1 MMEIALSA
9 PYLMPPPSARPPLV
23 GLTPAEV
30 AGLHAELVAYHREFA
45 PLFARAEQRH
55 WALKY
60 LEGQLLPLERKSIEP
75 MADALAGGNV
85 QAMQQFIGVGAWD
98 DAAVL
103 RRHQQVVAETLG
115 DPETGV
121 LIVDGCDFPKQGAHS
136 VGVAPQWCGA
146 LGKVANCQASVL
158 ACYASAR
165 GYTLVDRRLYL
176 PEEWFTADYA
186 ARRAA
191 CGVPADTPFQTR
203 TALAWAM
210 IAALHERGALPFR
223 WVTGDE
229 HFGNTPVLLDQ
240 IADAGLVYFM
250 EVPHNV
256 RVWRERPPT
265 AVPPATGKKG
275 HPFTRLRL
283 APDAPAPA
291 RVDALAAHLP
301 PAAWQLALI
310 HEGSKGPLVA
320 EVASVRAVAVRDGLP
335 GPDVWVVLRR
345 TRGEGPELKT
355 YLCNAPVDVPEAT
368 LVWLLGMRWPVEQAI
383 KEGKDELGLDH
394 YEVRGWVG
402 WHHHLTMTLL
412 AQHFLMRLR
421 RRLGG
426 DRPGA
431 DDPPSPRAA
440 GGDAARPPAGRRRDP
455 GAGAGGP
462 AAQLRR
468 RPLPPQADR
477 AAVAGYVMN
486 QVTL

>member
-1 MMEIALSA
+1 MEIALAA
-9 PYLMPPPSARPPLV
+9 PHLLPPPSARPPLV
-23 GLTPAEV
+23 GLTPQAV
-30 AGLHAELVAYHREFA
+30 AGLHDELVAYHRAFA
-45 PLFARAEQRH
+45 PLFVRAEQRH

-85 QAMQQFIGVGAWD
+85 QAMQQFIGAGAWD
-98 DAAVL
+98 DEAVL
-103 RRHQQVVAETLG
+103 RRHQQLVAETLG
-115 DPETGV
+115 HPETGV

-136 VGVAPQWCGA
+136 VGVARQWCGA

-158 ACYASAR
+158 ACYASTR

-186 ARRAA
+186 ARRDA
-191 CGVPADTPFQTR
+191 CGVPADLPFQTR

-210 IAALHERGALPFR
+210 IAGLHERGALPFQ

-240 IADAGLVYFM
+240 IADAGLGYFM

-275 HPFTRLRL
+275 PPFTRLRL
-283 APDAPAPA
+283 APDAPTPA
-291 RVDALAAHLP
+291 RVDALVAHLP
-301 PAAWQLALI
+301 PAAWQPALI

-345 TRGEGPELKT
+345 TLGDAPELKA
-355 YLCNAPVDVPEAT
+355 YLCNAPADLPAER

-383 KEGKDELGLDH
+383 KEAKDELGLDH
-394 YEVRGWVG
+394 YEVRGWRG

-421 RRLGG
+421 CRLGG
-426 DRPGA
+426 ESTGADGAPGA
-431 DDPPSPRAA
+431 RAA
-440 GGDAARPPAGRRRDP
+440 GGDAPRPPTRRRGDP
-455 GAGAGGP
+455 RAGAGDP
-462 AAQLRR
+462 AAQLRGGA
-468 RPLPPQADR
+468 LPPQADP
-477 AAVAGYVMN
+477 APVAGYVLS
-486 QVTL
+486 QLTL